1 MSISETTI
9 LNYYLVELSNMEHIL
24 GGMFL
29 DEKTIVKK
37 TKESSEKW
45 YNFELSLWKFT
56 DE

>member
-1 MSISETTI
+1 
-9 LNYYLVELSNMEHIL
+9 MEHIL

-37 TKESSEKW
+37 TNPLKSDTALSCH
-45 YNFELSLWKFT
+45 YELT

>member
-1 MSISETTI
+1 
-9 LNYYLVELSNMEHIL
+9 MEHIL